1 MALRVQRSALLLAV
15 IVLSGCETTGLG
27 PSMGGGGSQG
37 PLVPGAA
44 PVTQTGTS
52 TVRGRVQQLGADQAA
67 LTNAISQQQ
76 SQLGSTRSQIGSDSS
91 SYSSIVNGMTS
102 RLQSGTT
109 PGNPDLVNQW
119 NQAQAKLDGVVLGV
133 GTLNSLATQV
143 TTEASVAGYLLENV
157 RATYLVGG
165 ATEEDHRNLRSI
177 EGEVT
182 RSMQQIDRLIA
193 DLNAEI
199 SRSNGFLGR
208 ERVNLAALAYG
219 VNIGRLGA
227 PGLQQRVTVTPRRVA
242 LGMPVNLGDGR

>member
-15 IVLSGCETTGLG
+15 LVLSGCETTGLG
-27 PSMGGGGSQG
+27 PSGSGSQG

-44 PVTQTGTS
+44 PVSQTGTS

-67 LTNAISQQQ
+67 LTNGISQQQ
-76 SQLGSTRSQIGSDSS
+76 SLLGSTRAQIGSDSS
-91 SYSSIVNGMTS
+91 SFSSIVGGITS

-133 GTLNSLATQV
+133 GTLNSLAAQV
-143 TTEASVAGYLLENV
+143 TTQASVAGYLLENV

-177 EGEVT
+177 ENEVT

-199 SRSNGFLGR
+199 ARSNGFIGR

-219 VNIGRLGA
+219 VNVGRLGS
-227 PGLQQRVTVTPRRVA
+227 PGGMQRVTVSPSRVPVQ
-242 LGMPVNLGDGR
+242 LGYPVR

>member
-1 MALRVQRSALLLAV
+1 MALRSPTIRAP
-15 IVLSGCETTGLG
+15 LG
-27 PSMGGGGSQG
+27 GHRPERVRDDGAR
-37 PLVPGAA
+37 PLDGRRRQPGA
-44 PVTQTGTS
+44 PGS
-52 TVRGRVQQLGADQAA
+52 RRGPRHPDRHLDRAGKGPAARRDQAA

-199 SRSNGFLGR
+199 SARTASSAASASTSRRWLTASISAASGR
-208 ERVNLAALAYG
+208 PACSSAL
-219 VNIGRLGA
+219 R
-227 PGLQQRVTVTPRRVA
+227 
-242 LGMPVNLGDGR
+242 

>member
-15 IVLSGCETTGLG
+15 LVLSGCETSGYSPVSG
-27 PSMGGGGSQG
+27 QSPSAGGGA
-37 PLVPGAA
+37 LI
-44 PVTQTGTS
+44 TQTGTS
-52 TVRGRVQQLGADQAA
+52 TVRGRIQQLGSDQAA

-76 SQLGSTRSQIGSDSS
+76 SQLGSTRAQIGSEAS
-91 SYSSIVNGMTS
+91 SYTSIVNGITS
-102 RLQSGTT
+102 RLQTGST

-119 NQAQAKLDGVVLGV
+119 NNAQAKLDGVVLGV

-165 ATEEDHRNLRSI
+165 ATEEDHRNLRRI
-177 EGEVT
+177 ENEVT

-199 SRSNGFLGR
+199 ARSNGFLGR
-208 ERVNLAALAYG
+208 ERTNLAALAYG
-219 VNIGRLGA
+219 VNLGRLGA
-227 PGLQQRVTVTPRRVA
+227 PGQQRVTVTPRRVA
-242 LGMPVNLGDGR
+242 VQPTYGSPVNLYDGR